1 MKTKLLYTLLDST
14 MNEYQRLTQ
23 FCTGTHQWII
33 RAREQKEGR
42 GREDRFWYSP
52 EGGLW
57 MTFDIYYDDFIPTFP
72 LFIAYCLHSLLLELF
87 SLENLSIKWPND
99 IMLKDKK
106 LGGILCEHNESEK
119 KYIIGLGLN
128 TNVSQD
134 AFDGKLDIVTLS
146 SLIGFPVSNEY
157 LSDLIIANIHKKID
171 LLTNPKF
178 YLNYINLWLYGL
190 NQLAQV
196 QLDNKIVTGI
206 NIGVAEDGTLLLK
219 DREGDIHKINYG
231 SLNYIPDL

>member
-1 MKTKLLYTLLDST
+1 
-14 MNEYQRLTQ
+14 
-23 FCTGTHQWII
+23 
-33 RAREQKEGR
+33 
-42 GREDRFWYSP
+42 
-52 EGGLW
+52 

-87 SLENLSIKWPND
+87 PLENLSIKWPND
-99 IMLKDKK
+99 IMWKNKK

-134 AFDGKLDIVTLS
+134 AIDGKLDIVTLS

-157 LSDLIIANIHKKID
+157 LSDLIIANIYKKID
-171 LLTNPKF
+171 LLSNPKF

-190 NQLAQV
+190 NH
-196 QLDNKIVTGI
+196 
-206 NIGVAEDGTLLLK
+206 LLK
-219 DREGDIHKINYG
+219 FNLIIK
-231 SLNYIPDL
+231 S